1 MKVNRLKRKLNR
13 DGLYVLAVFVLILII
28 SGLAFMKASQDEMEL
43 QRIKSEANNLSA
55 EYSKLK
61 GKIDNAKNNI
71 DVYMNLPRN
80 KIADENVS
88 TDVTDWIRNA
98 RDPLLKL
105 KNQYKINTLDLSL
118 TPPVETKTGE
128 LNRESIL
135 PISSKVT
142 LKFGVASDELLFS
155 FVDSLIKEF
164 PGYVRIESIEA
175 TRSGEITD
183 QLIAQ
188 VAQQGVAPTLVHGTI
203 IFEWIQLKH
212 IVKNKPAVDTNQSNG
227 VVSQQ

>member
-1 MKVNRLKRKLNR
+1 MKVNRLKRKLNK
-13 DGLYVLAVFVLILII
+13 DVLYVLAVFVLTLII
-28 SGLAFMKASQDEMEL
+28 SALAFMKASQDEMEL

-61 GKIDNAKNNI
+61 DKIDKAKSSI
-71 DVYMNLPRN
+71 DVYMNLPRH

-105 KNQYKINTLDLSL
+105 KNEYKINTLDLSL
-118 TPPVETKTGE
+118 TPPVETKNGE
-128 LNRESIL
+128 LNREYIL
-135 PISSKVT
+135 PVSSKVT

-155 FVDSLIKEF
+155 FVDSLIREF
-164 PGYVRIESIEA
+164 PGYVKIESIES

-188 VAQQGVAPTLVHGTI
+188 VVQQGLAPTLVSGTI
-203 IFEWIQLKH
+203 IFEWTQLKY
-212 IVKNKPAVDTNQSNG
+212 IVKNKPTADTNQSNG
-227 VVSQQ
+227 VVTQQ